1 MAVTKSIN
9 RTPEWLRPLWESKSA
24 ETAARIS
31 AGMEMLLKQ
40 NQPVTLAGVQQAIL
54 AQSNV
59 RISPSTIQ
67 RSQTY
72 RRHRRS
78 ATRRRSSSELT
89 AVLNDL
95 GPQDRKS
102 LLAKASRLHRDDR
115 ETRDDKETLGLA

>member
-78 ATRRRSSSELT
+78 ATPPSLIFGIDRCAERSWTTRPEESFSKGL
-89 AVLNDL
+89 
-95 GPQDRKS
+95 PI
-102 LLAKASRLHRDDR
+102 ASR
-115 ETRDDKETLGLA
+115 